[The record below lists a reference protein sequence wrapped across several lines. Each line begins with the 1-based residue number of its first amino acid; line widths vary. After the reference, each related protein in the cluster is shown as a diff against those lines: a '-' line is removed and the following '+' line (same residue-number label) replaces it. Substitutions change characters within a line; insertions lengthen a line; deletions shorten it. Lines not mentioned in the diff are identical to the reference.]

1 MKNDFFTQIPLKQH
15 LTDEWIAPSDEGE
28 LSLDM
33 YETSDAM
40 IIKAPIAGVSVNELE
55 IALHQDMLTIRGSR
69 EHTDI
74 PHSAKILTNECF
86 WGKFSRSVILPHHS
100 ISDKVQAEL
109 KNGLLTITLPKA
121 ANANTKIP
129 VQEMD

>member
-1 MKNDFFTQIPLKQH
+1 MKNDFFAQIPLKQH
-15 LTDEWIAPSDEGE
+15 LTDELITPSDEGE
-28 LSLDM
+28 LALDL
-33 YETSDAM
+33 YETENAM
-40 IIKAPIAGVSVNELE
+40 IIKAPLAGVAADDLE
-55 IALHQDMLTIRGSR
+55 IALHQDMLTIRGLR
-69 EHTDI
+69 EHKDI
-74 PHSAKILTNECF
+74 PHNAKVLTTECF

-129 VQEMD
+129 IHEMD